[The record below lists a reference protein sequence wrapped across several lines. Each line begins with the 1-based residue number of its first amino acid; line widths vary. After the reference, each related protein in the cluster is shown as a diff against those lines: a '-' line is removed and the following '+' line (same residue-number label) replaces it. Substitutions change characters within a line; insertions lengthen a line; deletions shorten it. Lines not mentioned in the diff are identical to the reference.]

1 MNKIFFCL
9 LSAFLAFT
17 SGEDVLEL
25 SDHDFDGVLEEVDT
39 ALVMFYAPW
48 CGHCKRL
55 KPEFAKAA
63 TTLKANDPPVTLAQV
78 DCTEAGKDT
87 CGRFSVSGYPTVK
100 IFRNGELSQDYNGP
114 REAGGIIKHMRSQ
127 VGPASKECTTEEE
140 LKSLLAKP
148 EVVVVNYDK
157 HNDDVFQKVANTL
170 REQVAFG
177 HYYAG
182 DKTGLVLH
190 RPKHLQSKFES
201 AELKMLDEKLE
212 KDGAGHFILTNYH
225 GLVGHRT
232 TDNAREFKE
241 PLVAVYYDVD
251 YVKNIKGTNYWRNRV
266 MKVAQNFK
274 SLNFAVCNKNDFQ
287 HEASEF
293 GLDVVTAEA
302 PLVAIKSDKGKF
314 VMKEVFDSKGVA
326 FEQFL
331 KDFEAGN
338 LEAYLKS
345 EPVPESN
352 DEGVKVAVAKN
363 FDELVVNSKKD
374 VLVEFY
380 APWCGHCKKL
390 APVFDELGEKM
401 MEENVEIVKMDATAN
416 DVPAGYDV
424 RGFPTLF
431 WVPSDSKKPVSYNG
445 GREVDDFVK
454 YIAEKATNELKGF
467 DRKGKA
473 KKTEL

>member
-1 MNKIFFCL
+1 M
-9 LSAFLAFT
+9 
-17 SGEDVLEL
+17 G
-25 SDHDFDGVLEEVDT
+25 
-39 ALVMFYAPW
+39 
-48 CGHCKRL
+48 
-55 KPEFAKAA
+55 
-63 TTLKANDPPVTLAQV
+63 TLAQV

-114 REAGGIIKHMRSQ
+114 REAGGIIKYMRSQ
-127 VGPASKECTTEEE
+127 VGPASKECQSEED
-140 LKSLLAKP
+140 LKTLLAKG

-157 HNDDVFQKVANTL
+157 ANDAVFQKTANKL

-177 HYYAG
+177 HFYGG
-182 DKTGLVLH
+182 DKSGLVLH
-190 RPKHLQSKFES
+190 RPKHLQSKFEA
-201 AELKMLDEKLE
+201 AELKYDDKMD
-212 KDGAGHFILTNYH
+212 DGAVGNFILKNYH
-225 GLVGHRT
+225 GLAGHRT
-232 TDNAREFKE
+232 TDNAKEFKE
-241 PLVAVYYDVD
+241 PLVVVYYDVD
-251 YVKNIKGTNYWRNRV
+251 YVKNVKGTNYWRNRV
-266 MKVAQNFK
+266 MKVGQNFAE
-274 SLNFAVCNKNDFQ
+274 SLNFAVSNKNDFQ

-293 GLDVVTAEA
+293 GMDVVTAEA
-302 PLVAIKSDKGKF
+302 PLVAIKSAKGKF
-314 VMKEVFDSKGVA
+314 VMKEVFDSKGAA

-331 KDFEAGN
+331 KDYEAGN
-338 LEAYLKS
+338 LEVYLKS

-363 FDELVVNSKKD
+363 FAELVADSKKD

-401 MEENVEIVKMDATAN
+401 MDEDVEIVKMDATAN
-416 DVPAGYDV
+416 DVPPGYDV

-431 WVPSDSKKPVSYNG
+431 WVPSDSKTPVAYNG